1 MSSNRVLE
9 DSQGLCSRDL
19 SRRVRSIIKKQI
31 FPFLTINPKL
41 LPTACQLNPINDAFL
56 DQEDN
61 KTEVQKGEWKC
72 SYCNKVRHF
81 SRTLTDRGASQN

>member
-1 MSSNRVLE
+1 MSPNRVLE

-31 FPFLTINPKL
+31 FPFLTIDPKL
-41 LPTACQLNPINDAFL
+41 LPTVCQLNPINDAFL

-72 SYCNKVRHF
+72 SYCNKVRHC
-81 SRTLTDRGASQN
+81 SQILSERSASQN